1 MKPRARWLLAV
12 FLLTIPADAHVGSPD
27 IFYEGPAGPYRVTVS
42 IRPPDVVP
50 HRADQRAHRR
60 CEAVSRHTS
69 AYPLQQGTTEPRADD
84 AVRSSEDPQEFH
96 GQLWLMEFGSYSVK
110 VGIDG
115 DAGSGSLLVPVPHCN
130 RSEEDGPTLGLLL
143 SGLPAAGSEL
153 MAIVGASVGQALC
166 SRESRDA
173 SRRR

>member
-1 MKPRARWLLAV
+1 
-12 FLLTIPADAHVGSPD
+12 
-27 IFYEGPAGPYRVTVS
+27 
-42 IRPPDVVP
+42 
-50 HRADQRAHRR
+50 
-60 CEAVSRHTS
+60 
-69 AYPLQQGTTEPRADD
+69 
-84 AVRSSEDPQEFH
+84 
-96 GQLWLMEFGSYSVK
+96 MEFGSYSVK